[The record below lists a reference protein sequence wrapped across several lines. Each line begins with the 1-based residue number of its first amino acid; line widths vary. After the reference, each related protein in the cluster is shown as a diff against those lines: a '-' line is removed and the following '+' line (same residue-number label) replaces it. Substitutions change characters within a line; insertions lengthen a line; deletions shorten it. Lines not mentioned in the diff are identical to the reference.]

1 MLIVVVP
8 ILINKDVFEPSY
20 NDWKFTAQNH
30 NYCFTNLI
38 LKHAIL
44 LMSGLWNGTS
54 CQELSVCGMCREPG
68 KPKPSWVHLF
78 FFFFLPRL
86 PDCVQLCICFLTCAP
101 GVWRWAILS
110 CPLFDQL
117 PGLDLLTQAWRS
129 EHPSSSSCLDMILEE
144 SPGTVILPLTQL
156 PPPSGEE
163 WLTHNSLPSPGPMPA
178 GSLSPTVF
186 PAVMDAASKS
196 FST

>member
-38 LKHAIL
+38 LKHAVL

-54 CQELSVCGMCREPG
+54 CQELSVYGMCREPG

-78 FFFFLPRL
+78 GVFFASSTWLCPTLYLF
-86 PDCVQLCICFLTCAP
+86 PDLCSRCLKVSYP
-101 GVWRWAILS
+101 ELS
-110 CPLFDQL
+110 TDQL
-117 PGLDLLTQAWRS
+117 PGLDLLTQVWRS

-144 SPGTVILPLTQL
+144 SPGTVILPLTQV
-156 PPPSGEE
+156 PAPSREE
-163 WLTHNSLPSPGPMPA
+163 WLTYKSLPSPGPMPA
-178 GSLSPTVF
+178 GSVSPTIF
-186 PAVMDAASKS
+186 PTVMNAASRS